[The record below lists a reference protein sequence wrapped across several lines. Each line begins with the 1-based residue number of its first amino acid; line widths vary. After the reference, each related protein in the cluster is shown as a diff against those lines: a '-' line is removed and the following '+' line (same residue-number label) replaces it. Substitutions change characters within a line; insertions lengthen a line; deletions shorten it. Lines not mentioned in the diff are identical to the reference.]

1 MKGSSKVK
9 KEAGKWQL
17 EGEVPLSFP
26 AVLALFLGANL
37 DDSLTEPWRHHWDK
51 ARSPVWSDFT
61 KSTRSLFT
69 KYTSLSYLSLQF
81 QMS

>member
-26 AVLALFLGANL
+26 AALALFLGANL
-37 DDSLTEPWRHHWDK
+37 DDSLTEP
-51 ARSPVWSDFT
+51 
-61 KSTRSLFT
+61 
-69 KYTSLSYLSLQF
+69 
-81 QMS
+81 